1 LLLPNP
7 SNDELPRK
15 LLAEERPMIVTKAE
29 IAECRLPL
37 KKEIRL
43 GSVRVRSRDLVALRL
58 TTEAGTVGEALGYT
72 RGTPLF
78 ETTERIARAAIK
90 SDVHMRRE
98 TLESFLAAHV
108 NGRPVFHRAASLL
121 DIALWDLAAKA
132 AQLPLHQLLG
142 AVRTHTP
149 TMAVAGYYMRE
160 RGIADVKR
168 EVEGLIDQ
176 GAACVKL
183 MLDGTDEPFD
193 TACLSEIAPV
203 ASGRL
208 AVDAHW
214 SWDSVDQAAQYLRQ
228 IDHLGLCFIEDPF
241 GAHRFDLLPKLKARL
256 STPIAVGED
265 VPETSTLASIARQF
279 DLLRL
284 DVTTCG
290 GISAAISVLGVAAL
304 EGCRVLPHIFP
315 GLHAQLAG
323 AFSAIRLVE
332 YIPSETGADPTH
344 TLLARQP
351 MVNDGILQIDQEPG
365 AGLALNWDKVGA
377 ASIRRIEI
385 TE

>member
-1 LLLPNP
+1 
-7 SNDELPRK
+7 
-15 LLAEERPMIVTKAE
+15 M
-29 IAECRLPL
+29 
-37 KKEIRL
+37 
-43 GSVRVRSRDLVALRL
+43 
-58 TTEAGTVGEALGYT
+58 VGEALGYT

-78 ETTERIARAAIK
+78 ETTERIARAAVG
-90 SDVHMRRE
+90 SDVQMRRK

-132 AQLPLHQLLG
+132 AQLPLHRLLG
-142 AVRTHTP
+142 AVCPHVP

-168 EVEGLIDQ
+168 EVKGLIDQ
-176 GAACVKL
+176 GAACVKV
-183 MLDGTDEPFD
+183 MLDGADEPFD
-193 TACLSEIAPV
+193 TACLTEIAPV

-228 IDHLGLCFIEDPF
+228 IDRLGLRFIEDPF

-265 VPETSTLASIARQF
+265 VPEPSTLAGIAREYH
-279 DLLRL
+279 LLRL
-284 DVTTCG
+284 DATTCG
-290 GISAAISVLGVAAL
+290 GISAAVSVLGVAAL
-304 EGCRVLPHIFP
+304 EGCTVLPHIFP
-315 GLHAQLAG
+315 SLHAQLAG
-323 AFSAIRLVE
+323 AFSAIQFVE
-332 YIPSETGADPTH
+332 YIPSETNADPTH
-344 TLLARQP
+344 TLLARQI
-351 MVNDGILQIDQEPG
+351 VVKDGMLQIDQEPG
-365 AGLALNWDKVGA
+365 AGMALNWDAVGA
-377 ASIRRIEI
+377 VSIRRVEI